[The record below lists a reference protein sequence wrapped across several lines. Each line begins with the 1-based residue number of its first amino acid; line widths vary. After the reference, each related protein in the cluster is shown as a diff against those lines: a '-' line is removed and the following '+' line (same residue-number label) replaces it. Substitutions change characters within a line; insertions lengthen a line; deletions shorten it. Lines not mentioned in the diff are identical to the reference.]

1 MKPQASEHPEY
12 YGRYIDLV
20 KEDQITEALAASS
33 KAALSLIRGTD
44 PALGDY
50 AYADGKWTL
59 KEVLIHC
66 IDTERIFSTRALCF
80 ARGDGQKA
88 LSFDEN
94 TYAPNS
100 EAHTR
105 TLESIAREFE
115 CVSKA
120 TLELF
125 KSFSEKTLA
134 LKGETPSGPSTVAAI
149 GFTICGH
156 TLHHMNIITERYLK

>member
-12 YGRYIDLV
+12 YGRYINLV
-20 KEDQITEALAASS
+20 KEDQIIEALAASS
-33 KAALSLIRGTD
+33 KAALSLIRNTD

-50 AYADGKWTL
+50 AYANGKWTL

-80 ARGDGQKA
+80 ARGDRQKA

-100 EAHTR
+100 EARTR
-105 TLESIAREFE
+105 TLESIAGEFE
-115 CVSKA
+115 VVSKA

-149 GFTICGH
+149 GFAICGH
-156 TLHHMNIITERYLK
+156 TLHHLNILTERYLK

>member
-1 MKPQASEHPEY
+1 MKPLSSEHPEY
-12 YGRYIDLV
+12 YGRYIALV
-20 KEDQITEALAASS
+20 KEDKITEAIAATAKEALA
-33 KAALSLIRGTD
+33 LIRNTD
-44 PALGDY
+44 PSRGDF
-50 AYADGKWTL
+50 AYAEDKWTL

-80 ARGDGQKA
+80 ARGDQQKA

-94 TYAPNS
+94 IYAPNS
-100 EAHTR
+100 EAHAR
-105 TLESIAREFE
+105 TLESIASEFE
-115 CVSKA
+115 CVSGA

-149 GFTICGH
+149 GFAICGH
-156 TLHHMNIITERYLK
+156 TLHHLNIIRGRYLK